1 MTDSE
6 LRKFSDFVR
15 NLVGLDF
22 VPKNWPSLKRSLSRA
37 SLSRGFETT
46 TEFVKWIRD
55 VSDDATKIDIL
66 ASLLTIGETF
76 FFRDSKT
83 FEGIERVI
91 IPDLIN
97 SRHSDLSPLRI
108 WSAGCSTGEEPY
120 TLAVLFKRLF
130 YHHKQYQF
138 QILGTDVNK
147 ESLEK
152 ANKGFY
158 KEWSFRGAPHWLKK
172 DFFTQVDGGY
182 QLHSSVTSAV
192 EFRYLNMVSQEYS
205 SALYGFTPLDIILC
219 RNTMM
224 YFTSDVRKK
233 IIDRMLFWLS
243 DEGWLIL
250 SPSEVPHV
258 ANQKLELV
266 KAPGAVFFR
275 RKKTPT
281 EMFRSSSVETIPSK
295 KNCLIEQKPKQ
306 SPAPVTP
313 ISTQWDIAARSQV
326 EDSTGSFE
334 KDLELAGKAFSVSD
348 YRKIIELLKD
358 RPEKEANQILSGQRY
373 FMLAKAYANLG
384 ILDEA
389 QRSIEVALTIEKLN
403 PSYHYMFASILQARE
418 MKQEAVER
426 LQRVLFLD
434 PDHIMT
440 NVTLGTIQKGLNKRN
455 ESLRNMRNAI
465 MLVDRLPS
473 EEIIPDSDGATAV
486 HIKEMI
492 LSTISSMT

>member
-6 LRKFSDFVR
+6 LLKFSDFVR

-22 VPKNWPSLKRSLSRA
+22 VPKNWPSLRRSLSRA

-46 TEFVKWIRD
+46 TEFVKWIGD

-91 IPDLIN
+91 IPDLIK
-97 SRHSDLSPLRI
+97 SKHSDLSLLRI

-120 TLAVLFKRLF
+120 TLAILFKRLF
-130 YHHKQYQF
+130 YHHQQYQF

-182 QLHSSVTSAV
+182 QLNSSVTSAV

-224 YFTSDVRKK
+224 YFTSDVRNK
-233 IIDRMLFWLS
+233 IIDRMLLRLS
-243 DEGWLIL
+243 DDGWLIL

-275 RKKTPT
+275 RKRPT
-281 EMFRSSSVETIPSK
+281 AQMFRSSSIETIPNK

-306 SPAPVTP
+306 GPAPVTP
-313 ISTQWDIAARSQV
+313 ISTQGDIAARSQM
-326 EDSTGSFE
+326 EISTGSLE
-334 KDLELAGKAFSVSD
+334 KDLELAGKSFSVSD

-389 QRSIEVALTIEKLN
+389 QRSIEAALTIEKLN
-403 PSYHYMFASILQARE
+403 PSCHYMFASILQARE

-440 NVTLGTIQKGLNKRN
+440 NVTLGTIQKGLNNRN
-455 ESLRNMRNAI
+455 EALRYMRNAI
-465 MLVDRLPS
+465 MLVDRLPP
-473 EEIIPDSDGATAV
+473 EEIIPDSDGATAA